1 MASDEIKGQVFIGHE
16 YTKAARD
23 DLRPIIKKALTG
35 SGLDPWY
42 ADDERWDGQIFR
54 DKIIRQIDTSM
65 FGIYD
70 ISNPEVPNVFL
81 ELGAAIARGRAW
93 VIICRKGT
101 KIPANLDGLDRIEYE
116 SYDQLRKELRKKTK
130 RLWPE

>member
-23 DLRPIIKKALTG
+23 DLRDALKKALKG
-35 SGLDPWY
+35 SGLEPLY
-42 ADDERWDGQIFR
+42 ADDELWNGQIFV
-54 DKIIRQIDTSM
+54 DKIVRQIDDSM

-70 ISNPEVPNVFL
+70 ISNPGVHNVFL
-81 ELGAAIARGRAW
+81 ELGAAIARRKAY
-93 VIICRKGT
+93 VIICKLGT
-101 KIPANLDGLDRIEYE
+101 KIPTNLDGLDRIEYE
-116 SYDQLRKELRKKTK
+116 SYKQLGIELRKKTK